1 MTDNMA
7 SYSLLGLAGLITTC
21 LFIFGI
27 ACLVALFINVFRLL
41 KGRFNRK
48 LEQCQSCVN
57 TISISAII
65 CPNCGH
71 HYGRSNGVFN
81 SIFGSF
87 VGFVIFICG
96 GFIALAELIKM
107 INDK

>member
-1 MTDNMA
+1 MFDNMA
-7 SYSLLGLAGLITTC
+7 SYSLLGIAGLITTC

-27 ACLVALFINVFRLL
+27 ACLIAFFINIFRLI

-48 LEQCQSCVN
+48 LEQCHSCGN

-71 HYGRSNGVFN
+71 HYGRSNGAFN

-87 VGFVIFICG
+87 VGFVICIGG
-96 GFIALAELIKM
+96 GFIALAELMKM
-107 INDK
+107 FNDN